1 MIYTDRLFLKK
12 LSQKDRFF
20 IFKLLNTENWIKYI
34 GDRNIDS
41 VAAAA
46 SYIRET
52 KQKNKSTLSKIWTV
66 RIKDSNIPIGIIT
79 FIKRDYLDFNDI
91 GFAFL
96 PIYSNKGYA
105 FEATKAV
112 LKKLDVNK
120 VLAITL
126 PQNKRAIKLIEKLG
140 FQLEKIVEQ
149 DNKKLQVY
157 RFKND
162 NES

>member
-1 MIYTDRLFLKK
+1 VIYTDRLFLKK